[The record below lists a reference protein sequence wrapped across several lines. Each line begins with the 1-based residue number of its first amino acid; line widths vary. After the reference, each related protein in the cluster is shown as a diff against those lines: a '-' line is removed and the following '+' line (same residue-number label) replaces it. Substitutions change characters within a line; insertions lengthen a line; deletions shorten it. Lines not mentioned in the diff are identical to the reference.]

1 MFELL
6 LCSELG
12 SSAPAL
18 SNGEDSGCFPAGPA
32 PQKHPSHSA
41 GPGGVGMLCCKVP
54 WGAGINLGG
63 KISLLSPQLWGLSLL
78 PVDPAGDAAAPLR
91 NMESEKLPQIP
102 RYPGSRPRQA
112 QQSAPLP
119 TSPRSSLRQGWRCI
133 PHPCRGDVFPAW
145 PCATP
150 GAAPQ
155 SFLPRC
161 HGSPCIIYHPLPAC
175 QIIHFPRGPFP
186 WLSNQSFLAPYKH

>member
-32 PQKHPSHSA
+32 PQKHLSHSP

-63 KISLLSPQLWGLSLL
+63 KISLLLPQLWGLSLL

-91 NMESEKLPQIP
+91 NMESEKLPKTPQ
-102 RYPGSRPRQA
+102 YPGSRPRQA
-112 QQSAPLP
+112 QQSCPPAHIPSFKSQAGLEVHSPPLP
-119 TSPRSSLRQGWRCI
+119 RECVPCLALCHTRSCSPALPPPVPRQPMHYLPPSSCM
-133 PHPCRGDVFPAW
+133 PNYSFPSWA
-145 PCATP
+145 
-150 GAAPQ
+150 
-155 SFLPRC
+155 
-161 HGSPCIIYHPLPAC
+161 
-175 QIIHFPRGPFP
+175 
-186 WLSNQSFLAPYKH
+186 LSLAL